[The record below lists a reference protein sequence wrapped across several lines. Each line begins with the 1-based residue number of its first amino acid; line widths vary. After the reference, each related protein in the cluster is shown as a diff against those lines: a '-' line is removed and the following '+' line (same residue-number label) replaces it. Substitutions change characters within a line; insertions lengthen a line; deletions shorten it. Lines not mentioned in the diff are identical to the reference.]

1 MALYGTRQVAEL
13 LGVSVDTVRR
23 WCDEGRLTV
32 TKTAGGHRSV
42 EGADLA
48 RYLREQ
54 AKAYEPDS
62 VMPQSARNRFTGIVT
77 RVERDKITALV
88 EIHAPPHR
96 LVSLMTREAADEL
109 DLQPGDLATA
119 AVKSTNVVVEI
130 PRP

>member
-1 MALYGTRQVAEL
+1 MPLYGTRQVAEL

-23 WCDEGRLTV
+23 WCDEGRLPV
-32 TKTAGGHRSV
+32 TRTSGGHRSV

-54 AKAYEPDS
+54 DRAYEPDS
-62 VMPQSARNRFTGIVT
+62 VIPQSARNRFTGIVT
-77 RVERDKITALV
+77 RVERDRITALV

>member
-23 WCDEGRLTV
+23 WCDEGRLPV

-42 EGADLA
+42 DGADLA
-48 RYLREQ
+48 RYLSEQ
-54 AKAYEPDS
+54 DKAYEPDS
-62 VMPQSARNRFTGIVT
+62 VMSQSARNRFTGIVT

-109 DLQPGDLATA
+109 DLKPGDLATA